1 MFAIPRKNWRQ
12 TQRGYST
19 TISGHRQIKLS
30 SIRKRQMNER
40 GKQAEDEIHKRLT
53 NKEKTLTERKWGSF
67 TFVRM

>member
-12 TQRGYST
+12 TQRGYSI

-40 GKQAEDEIHKRLT
+40 GKQAEDEIHKV
-53 NKEKTLTERKWGSF
+53 NQ
-67 TFVRM
+67 